1 MIFNSPIYPIP
12 PSFLPNEELDVDS
25 TVKYLDYLY
34 ECGAQTIMS
43 TAGTSQF
50 NLLNLDEVASF
61 NKNLLHFKGKK
72 IIGLPAL
79 SFYHLRKEI
88 EEVYNN
94 FTDIYLLL
102 LFPERYYN
110 NNQLVNFFTQLSE
123 VSINPILVHG
133 NIMRK
138 GYGGNY
144 EYDISLFKEL
154 SYIRN
159 FIGIKEESSSLNF
172 ATNNI
177 QNLDMEII
185 VAGGSMRRFWSLEP
199 FGATTYLAGVGS
211 FNPEIEEDFF
221 KFYTSGS
228 LNEAKNLIEN
238 FETPLFNIF
247 MTEGWHLSMRSSLYQ
262 MGFIKGDRQPFVK
275 GDSTSLA
282 SINSALKKI
291 FTNDFVKKFSE
302 LSFFNLELLA

>member
-12 PSFLPNEELDVDS
+12 PSFLANEELDLNS

-50 NLLNLDEVASF
+50 NLLNLEEVALF
-61 NKNLLHFKGKK
+61 NKNLLYFKGKK

-79 SFYHLRKEI
+79 SFYHLKKEI
-88 EEVYNN
+88 EQVYNN
-94 FTDIYLLL
+94 FTDIHLLL

-110 NNQLVNFFTQLSE
+110 NSQLVNFFAQLSE
-123 VSINPILVHG
+123 ISSNPILVHG

-144 EYDISLFKEL
+144 EYDYDLLNEL
-154 SYIRN
+154 ADIKG
-159 FIGIKEESSSLNF
+159 FVGIKEESSSINF
-172 ATNNI
+172 AMNNI

-211 FNPEIEEDFF
+211 FNPKIEEDFF
-221 KFYTSGS
+221 RFYNSG
-228 LNEAKNLIEN
+228 LMNEAKNLIES
-238 FETPLFNIF
+238 FETPLFNVF
-247 MTEGWHLSMRSSLYQ
+247 MKEGWHLSMRSSLSQ

-275 GDSTSLA
+275 GDIA
-282 SINSALKKI
+282 SINSINTALKKL
-291 FTNDFVKKFSE
+291 FTNDFAEKFFE
-302 LSFFNLELLA
+302 LSFFNLEILV